1 MRATHSLAT
10 RSRPASA
17 AQRPRSSGELDGAAG
32 GPEARGWSGEE
43 GGGGRAGG
51 ARPRY
56 AEPARSPLVFPY
68 MKLPAASSRLNC
80 KVPVRQERQRREVGS
95 PVGVRWK
102 GLIATCRKDPLT
114 KGSMKLNRMSMERF
128 MSDRE
133 PMSLSP
139 NYHLM

>member
-1 MRATHSLAT
+1 MV
-10 RSRPASA
+10 RPAKV
-17 AQRPRSSGELDGAAG
+17 
-32 GPEARGWSGEE
+32 
-43 GGGGRAGG
+43 GGGRPGG

-56 AEPARSPLVFPY
+56 AEPARPALGFPY
-68 MKLPAASSRLNC
+68 MKLPAAPPRLNC
-80 KVPVRQERQRREVGS
+80 KVLARQERQRREVGS

-102 GLIATCRKDPLT
+102 GLIATCRKGPLT
-114 KGSMKLNRMSMERF
+114 KGSMKLNRMYMESF